1 MIDLKSV
8 LDTFPECLSDSKK
21 LKSILLD
28 LYPEEKLYGKLLAQ
42 ILDAG
47 IVDELKNKD
56 KIDSFE
62 FAILC
67 NRFVSIYAVDQK
79 YVKEC
84 IEIWLRALGINKES
98 AIKNNPQNSAKSTLH
113 THRYAETIIPPTCSE
128 KGYTLHSCSCGYEY
142 KDNFV
147 SAKHDF
153 MLIKHIAPTCDKDGE
168 DFYRCSRCGEEKT
181 VSIPTKGHKFSNWVE
196 KTKPTCLKNGLD
208 VRECL
213 LCGKTESRKV
223 SKTGHNFSSW
233 RKNGDD
239 FIRDCSNC
247 GFSEKRGLP
256 IERIGQIFEFGEYPQ
271 LCNNYNDVR
280 PIQWEVLDIQDNKAL
295 LLSVYG
301 LDKKAFDD
309 SCLGLP
315 LYKITKNFISWGN
328 SSIRRWLNS
337 FFYKYSF
344 SDTEKEKIL
353 TSELTNIVYTET
365 YPDMKSMASRKG
377 KTWDN
382 NTQDKIF
389 LLSIPDVELYFGLK
403 ESTAVK
409 ELHKNVIMTER
420 FNEKKAVPWLL
431 RTNSYSVRNYSS
443 FISYDYRIKTVHDNY
458 FLIATYG
465 DEHAIRP
472 AMWVDLSTAENKE
485 QKLKAEQER
494 KRLEEQHKAE
504 QARLERE
511 RAIKAAEEK
520 KKEESLKKERREKD
534 LCQYCGG
541 SFKGLIIKRCSI
553 CGKRRD
559 Y

>member
-47 IVDELKNKD
+47 IVDEIKNKD
-56 KIDSFE
+56 KLDSFE
-62 FAILC
+62 FAILY
-67 NRFVSIYAVDQK
+67 NRFVSTYAVDQK

-98 AIKNNPQNSAKSTLH
+98 EIKNNSQNSTKSTLH
-113 THRYAETIIPPTCSE
+113 THHYAETIIPPTCSE
-128 KGYTLHSCSCGYEY
+128 KGYTLHSCYCGYEY

-147 SAKHDF
+147 NAKHDF
-153 MLIKHIAPTCDKDGE
+153 MLIKHIAPTCGKDGE

-223 SKTGHNFSSW
+223 SKTGHIFSSW

-256 IERIGQIFEFGEYPQ
+256 IERIGKIFEFGEYPQ
-271 LCNNYNDVR
+271 LRNDYNDVR
-280 PIQWEVLDIQDNKAL
+280 PIQWEVLDIQNNKAL

-315 LYKITKNFISWGN
+315 LYKITENFISWEN

-353 TSELTNIVYTET
+353 TSNLTNIVYTET
-365 YPDMKSMASRKG
+365 YPQTNSFTATKG

-403 ESTAVK
+403 EWIAVK
-409 ELHKNVIMTER
+409 ELHKNVVMTER

-431 RTNSYSVRNYSS
+431 RTNSYIVRNYSS
-443 FISYDYRIKTVHDNY
+443 FISYDYRIEIVHDNY
-458 FLIATYG
+458 FMIATYG

-472 AMWVDLSTAENKE
+472 AMWVDLSTAEDKE
-485 QKLKAEQER
+485 QKIKAEQER
-494 KRLEEQHKAE
+494 KRLEEQRKAE
-504 QARLERE
+504 QARIEQE

-520 KKEESLKKERREKD
+520 KKEESLKKERREKG

-553 CGKRRD
+553 CGKRRN

>member
-47 IVDELKNKD
+47 IVDEIKNKD

-67 NRFVSIYAVDQK
+67 NRFVSTYAVDQK

-128 KGYTLHSCSCGYEY
+128 NGYTLHSCSCGYEY

-271 LCNNYNDVR
+271 LRNNYNDVR

-472 AMWVDLSTAENKE
+472 AMWVDLSTAEDKE